1 MLNEIRAIDNDLDR
15 HINEN
20 NKKQIALKNKTEEL
34 SKAIDTSRNESKYKL
49 NYQTIEEKFDIL
61 KMITLYQI
69 RLDQIVSQI

>member
-49 NYQTIEEKFDIL
+49 NYQTIEEKFD
-61 KMITLYQI
+61 
-69 RLDQIVSQI
+69 